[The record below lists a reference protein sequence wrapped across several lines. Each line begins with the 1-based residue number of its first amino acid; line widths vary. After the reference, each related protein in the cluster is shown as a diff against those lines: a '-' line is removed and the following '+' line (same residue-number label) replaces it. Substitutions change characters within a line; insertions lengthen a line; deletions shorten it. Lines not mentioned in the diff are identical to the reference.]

1 MQLSNNSVL
10 ILFLLLPLT
19 FIITLPFG
27 RWRTRCRKYSVS
39 WFLAIHLPI
48 PVIILMRLGAHF
60 SYTYIPLFLASTVLG
75 QLVGGKVS
83 K

>member
-1 MQLSNNSVL
+1 MQFFHNSGL
-10 ILFLLLPLT
+10 ILFLLLSIT

-27 RWRTRCRKYSVS
+27 RWRVRCPKFSVS

-48 PVIILMRLGAHF
+48 PIIILMRLGAHF

-75 QLVGGKVS
+75 QLVGGKLV

>member
-1 MQLSNNSVL
+1 MQFSNNSVL
-10 ILFLLLPLT
+10 ILFLLLSLT

-48 PVIILMRLGAHF
+48 PFIIFMRFGAHF
-60 SYTYIPLFLASTVLG
+60 SYTYIPLFLASTILG
-75 QLVGGKVS
+75 QFVGGKVS

>member
-1 MQLSNNSVL
+1 MILISLLS
-10 ILFLLLPLT
+10 LT

-27 RWRTRCRKYSVS
+27 RWRVRCRKYSVN

-60 SYTYIPLFLASTVLG
+60 SYIYIPLFLASTVLG
-75 QLVGGKVS
+75 QLVGG
-83 K
+83 